1 MQPATTSFFEFK
13 LAIAGASTLT
23 FFKIMKYCCQQME
36 SAAESKCQQHPDR
49 WDCPDALI
57 TYSTRFDEH
66 GIIIHDGGTSKI
78 AIYYCPWC
86 GSKLPESQSDRWF
99 DELEALGFL
108 DPFVDDI
115 PEQYKDDRWRK

>member
-1 MQPATTSFFEFK
+1 
-13 LAIAGASTLT
+13 
-23 FFKIMKYCCQQME
+23 ME
-36 SAAESKCQQHPDR
+36 SAAGSKCQQHPDR

-57 TYSTRFDEH
+57 TYSTRFDEY

-86 GSKLPESQSDRWF
+86 GSKLPESQSNRWF

-108 DPFVDDI
+108 DPFDDDI
-115 PEQYKDDRWRK
+115 PEQYKDDRWRKQKQNKPLLPTGNNPTTSNPNHLSRPAAE